1 MDEEL
6 NNENIAAL
14 NQSLSDLQT
23 LMRQQTGLLRQQNQ
37 LAFLQLNATQRAQIN
52 LDEFGRTVAED
63 DRVLE
68 AHIKQVELTNQRIAA
83 MRGAFDNATMGAK
96 SLFNALTEASGG
108 VAKYK
113 GVLDGIGGVFDSLI
127 KGFGPSNQAF
137 NLGLQAAAK
146 ALFGLSGL
154 VLEQTQYMIKSM
166 DTVAGMGVT
175 SSITSNQLRLL
186 GEKAGYSW
194 TNLEKFAAITA
205 KAGRDLL
212 VFGGSTAAGV
222 AAFTRFTAIG
232 DDQYKKYRALGF
244 EQEQVTELMRDLV
257 SVQIRSGG
265 ATGRGANAMDRLQGS
280 TLKLIDNMLAL
291 ANITG
296 LSVEEQKKGLDYA
309 AQNANLRVFRA
320 QENIRAREIEA
331 RGTPEAIAEAAIIRQ
346 RAQAK
351 LEIGGLITSEF
362 GEKIA
367 TGFLQRAASERTG
380 ALTEESAPLE
390 LLLSKQGGL
399 TKFLDA
405 INQATTQEDLDK
417 ARNNLRAALLIST
430 QEKIQ
435 SARSLQGLGAAQ
447 TEYLETFGVFAAG
460 IDTTVANFNNRTEES
475 VEKLGQNLSNQVQ
488 SEIAKL
494 SALTDAQ
501 GKFVGK
507 ANDNIMNAAAAIAS
521 FERYATLQLATIVA
535 SMNPLIGN
543 SGKAAAKLI
552 AVSVAAGAAAAALT
566 YFAYKLIRTPTTP
579 APVPGAPT
587 TGGSG
592 TIERRRD
599 RRGRD
604 YYVDT
609 ATGRRVSREQGE
621 AAEAARTRGRFR
633 FRPGTALRGVGGIA
647 TSLAAPYLIDA
658 VGGEGTTGG
667 ALANI
672 GLQTAGMAATGSMFG
687 PLGTLFGGALGLG
700 TGLYQSGGT
709 LLNNLF
715 GGGGGSGG
723 NAASDITEQA
733 EDAHEENLEM
743 LEEQLGLGKDQV
755 DELQKSANIAF
766 LQLQELTK
774 IGNGITEIGETGF
787 GGAGGDISQGG
798 PRATTYDE
806 QGRGLIDH
814 LGNRTQLGLETKAL
828 TQSQESMMR
837 ADPIERARMEKEY
850 AEYQA
855 GTRKAEDLSNLDDFA
870 NFYERTTG
878 QKLSQQELLRMGT
891 PDDPNFVATRNQRLE
906 TLRKGALDAG
916 SGSMAYRSYARDYGD
931 PNIERWSGSYAA
943 NREGE
948 QLAGGVPQY
957 TGAVRP
963 MSPQQF
969 QYVTTDGNQG
979 QGVTGQGTFGELKPG
994 QVDLTNVTSK
1004 SGASAS
1010 VDKKFQRQFQGL
1022 IDELEQS
1029 GYKISRIDGYNNR
1042 KIAGSNQWSSHAY
1055 GAAIDINPLQNMP
1068 GQAGDLPFNAGQIA
1082 SKYGLGWGATFR
1094 SNPDP
1099 MHFSATAREGGSFQ
1113 ARYGAMLEGPMSGYN
1128 PNITFHGNEII
1139 SPAPRDSIL
1148 QKYFTETATE
1158 GNRPLAQADIEGLM
1172 NTQNNTFRELI
1183 RIQNEQYNKQQTVV
1197 DKLQTI
1203 AETLQSSQSTQS
1215 EILRYT
1221 RS

>member
-63 DRVLE
+63 DKILE

-175 SSITSNQLRLL
+175 SSITANQLRLL

-244 EQEQVTELMRDLV
+244 EQEQVTELMRELV

-507 ANDNIMNAAAAIAS
+507 ANDNIMNAAAQIAA
-521 FERYATLQLATIVA
+521 FERWATLQLATFVA
-535 SMNPLIGN
+535 GMNPLIGN

-579 APVPGAPT
+579 APTPGAPP
-587 TGGSG
+587 TGGG
-592 TIERRRD
+592 TIEKRKD

-658 VGGEGTTGG
+658 LGGEGTTGG

-715 GGGGGSGG
+715 GGGGG
-723 NAASDITEQA
+723 NAASDLADQA
-733 EDAHEENLEM
+733 EDAHDENMEM
-743 LEEQLGLGKDQV
+743 LEEQLGLETDQISQ
-755 DELQKSANIAF
+755 LQKSADLAF

-774 IGNGITEIGETGF
+774 IGNGISELGQQEGGMFGMPGMSGLPGGF
-787 GGAGGDISQGG
+787 DFAGGDITNQDIAQSFIEQGG
-798 PRATTYDE
+798 SITKDKVIDADGRVLWSSDDKAIQAETDMMGTAMRYFRDSEIRQQYEKEKSGEVPALMPQRANATTMDYETYKKNFDQPYLNADTGLMTRPMIAFKTGTVNG
-806 QGRGLIDH
+806 QGGGYLMGNPVLPTAQGLNYNSRGQFEYK
-814 LGNRTQLGLETKAL
+814 G
-828 TQSQESMMR
+828 
-837 ADPIERARMEKEY
+837 EKPGT
-850 AEYQA
+850 
-855 GTRKAEDLSNLDDFA
+855 GTR
-870 NFYERTTG
+870 Y
-878 QKLSQQELLRMGT
+878 
-891 PDDPNFVATRNQRLE
+891 
-906 TLRKGALDAG
+906 
-916 SGSMAYRSYARDYGD
+916 
-931 PNIERWSGSYAA
+931 
-943 NREGE
+943 
-948 QLAGGVPQY
+948 
-957 TGAVRP
+957 
-963 MSPQQF
+963 
-969 QYVTTDGNQG
+969 GNQG

-994 QVDLTNVTSK
+994 QVDLTNITSK

-1158 GNRPLAQADIEGLM
+1158 DNRPLAQADIEGLM

-1183 RIQNEQYNKQQTVV
+1183 RIQNEQYTKQQTVV
-1197 DKLQTI
+1197 EKLQTI
-1203 AETLQSSQSTQS
+1203 AETLQSSQNTQS